1 MWPCSDNGPRS
12 SHQSRQVI
20 LMNEPEP
27 SQILL
32 VFPFDKRKALKNVF
46 WEIEEKLDRV
56 GDCRIKKYVLN
67 QDTGKIK
74 GSNFFIK
81 FVCGNHLLN
90 GLLDG
95 LRPTHIF
102 IFMPGFFD
110 TALFDDV
117 RIRFQPDEENTFIVL
132 QERLEHN
139 EAKDK
144 ERKERE
150 AEIMQLDLQL
160 FVYARKQQYTLGDK
174 FYRKLALLNAMIL
187 DYGKTYG
194 TKAQEH
200 LREMLDDART
210 KLVARMPCMSL

>member
-1 MWPCSDNGPRS
+1 MKLISWYEAVETAANICR
-12 SHQSRQVI
+12 
-20 LMNEPEP
+20 NEPEP
-27 SQILL
+27 SQILF

-81 FVCGNHLLN
+81 FVCGNNLLN

-117 RIRFQPDEENTFIVL
+117 RIRFQSDEENTFIVL
-132 QERLEHN
+132 QERLEHY

-150 AEIMQLDLQL
+150 AEIMRIDLEL
-160 FVYARKQQYTLGDK
+160 FVYARNRSYTLGDK
-174 FYRKLALLNAMIL
+174 FYRKFALRNALIL

-194 TKAQEH
+194 TEAQER
-200 LREMLDDART
+200 LREMLDDARE
-210 KLVARMPCMSL
+210 KLLARMKEF

>member
-1 MWPCSDNGPRS
+1 MKLISWCEAVETAANICR
-12 SHQSRQVI
+12 
-20 LMNEPEP
+20 NEPEP

-117 RIRFQPDEENTFIVL
+117 RIRFQHDEENTFIVY
-132 QERLEHN
+132 E
-139 EAKDK
+139 
-144 ERKERE
+144 
-150 AEIMQLDLQL
+150 
-160 FVYARKQQYTLGDK
+160 GD
-174 FYRKLALLNAMIL
+174 
-187 DYGKTYG
+187 
-194 TKAQEH
+194 
-200 LREMLDDART
+200 
-210 KLVARMPCMSL
+210 